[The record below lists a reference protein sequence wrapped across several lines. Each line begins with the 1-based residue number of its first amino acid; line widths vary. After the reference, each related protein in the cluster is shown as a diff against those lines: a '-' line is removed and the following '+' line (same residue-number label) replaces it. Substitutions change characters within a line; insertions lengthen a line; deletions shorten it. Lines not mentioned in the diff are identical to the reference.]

1 METNTKEHIKNRMIK
16 NAAQMWGVQASDIET
31 SFDPIVTLLIGACA
45 AEIEKI
51 GGEIDSSQTRIT
63 EKVVQLMTP
72 ENANGPS
79 LAHGILFAEPDDEFT
94 IVKPEYLFSYRKEIA
109 YKNTSLQYK
118 DLFFSP
124 IRDFKLVDASISYL
138 ATGDSLIE
146 FPQKKSGLNT
156 SIELKKSQLNPSTL
170 YLGLSS
176 ALSEIPIDGISLYFD
191 LKHGANEALFYHHL
205 RNANWSTVDK
215 EINVVSGFE
224 TDVDVQAS
232 KLRTIFENVSD
243 KTNTIAQQISSR
255 YEKHYITLQVANPI
269 KDSDFEEL
277 DATLESNG
285 IKKEEALCWV
295 KIEFPTVISNEVLRN
310 VKCSLNTF
318 PVVNRKLNSFTYTI
332 KEFINI
338 LPIKSEDL
346 FFDIKSIT
354 NTDGDIYAVRN
365 KDGSL
370 TEKGTFVLRGNSVAK
385 LDKRKARE
393 YILHLIAL
401 LKDESAAF
409 SFLNNDFLRGNL
421 KTLNQATALLEK
433 KVLEASNELL
443 HTNYLT
449 LKPFK
454 STENLLV
461 EFWTTAGSEAN
472 NIKSGSKIPIYK
484 GVGVKQGTSQLIT
497 TTHGGKNDLSVQDR
511 LNSTR
516 RSLLSKERIV
526 TKEDVK
532 ALCFEMYGDKIS
544 AVEIQSG
551 YQKNL
556 SLKKGLLPCLEI
568 VLSANESAQV
578 NAIEWESLGS
588 NLLYYLKKKS
598 VNVLPYRIKIIH

>member
-94 IVKPEYLFSYRKEIA
+94 IVKPEYLFNYRKEIA

-124 IRDFKLVDASISYL
+124 IRDSKLVDARISYL

-156 SIELKKSQLNPSTL
+156 SIELKKSQLNPATL

-176 ALSEIPIDGISLYFD
+176 TLSEIPVAGVSLYFD

-205 RNANWSTVDK
+205 RNATWSTADK
-215 EINVVSGFE
+215 EIEVVSGFE

-277 DATLESNG
+277 DVTLENNG
-285 IKKEEALCWV
+285 IKKEEALCWI

-370 TEKGTFVLRGNSVAK
+370 TDKGTFVLRGNSVAK

-393 YILHLIAL
+393 YVLHLISL

-484 GVGVKQGTSQLIT
+484 GVGIKQGTSQLIT

-544 AVEIQSG
+544 AVQIQSG

-556 SLKKGLLPCLEI
+556 SLKKGLLPCLDI

-598 VNVLPYRIKIIH
+598 VNVLPYRIKIIQ